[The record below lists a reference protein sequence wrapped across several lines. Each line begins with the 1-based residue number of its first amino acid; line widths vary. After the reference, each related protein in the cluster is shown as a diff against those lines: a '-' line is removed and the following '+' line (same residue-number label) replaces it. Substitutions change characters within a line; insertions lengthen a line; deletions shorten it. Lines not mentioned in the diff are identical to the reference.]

1 MTVTIIPWIVVLLF
15 GGVFVFAAVREV
27 LRHRAHG
34 PPDNPRDAFEF
45 DESAPS
51 YEEPEEPEPQDDDD
65 PQEPDDDG
73 DGAEDDPDDRV
84 GQKIGAGPRDDTLH
98 DAETTDKNHP
108 DRPDRNEA
116 PK

>member
-34 PPDNPRDAFEF
+34 PPDNPRDSFEF

-51 YEEPEEPEPQDDDD
+51 YEEPEPPDDD
-65 PQEPDDDG
+65 PQAPDDNG
-73 DGAEDDPDDRV
+73 DDAEDDPDDRV
-84 GQKIGAGPRDDTLH
+84 GLNIGAGPRDHTRQ